1 MPDERQM
8 LLPRAPVPRVSAIL
22 LSLCAHVVL
31 FALIFR
37 FWHTTAVH
45 VPEQQETVQRISG
58 AVYLPFNPAQS
69 SATQAQVTPFRL
81 HRSRRR
87 ASVPQP
93 VAGAEGTALETL
105 RQQAK
110 QATAALV
117 MDFKFR
123 QIYGF
128 SAGHKYQLAVQTDGK
143 LPFISAADLPPKFE
157 QYVIVEVTID
167 SGGRVAEAR
176 VVSGMVST
184 TIAQTLLSA
193 IRDFKYNPATR
204 DGFPIPS
211 QLDIVIHVPS

>member
-1 MPDERQM
+1 
-8 LLPRAPVPRVSAIL
+8 
-22 LSLCAHVVL
+22 
-31 FALIFR
+31 
-37 FWHTTAVH
+37 
-45 VPEQQETVQRISG
+45 
-58 AVYLPFNPAQS
+58 
-69 SATQAQVTPFRL
+69 
-81 HRSRRR
+81 
-87 ASVPQP
+87 
-93 VAGAEGTALETL
+93 
-105 RQQAK
+105 
-110 QATAALV
+110 

-143 LPFISAADLPPKFE
+143 IPFISVADLPPKFE

-184 TIAQTLLSA
+184 TIEQTLLSA

-211 QLDIVIHVPS
+211 QVDIVIHVPS